1 MAAFR
6 NKDNGSWYV
15 QFRYTDWRGERKQ
28 KLKRGFATKK
38 EALAWEREFLMQK
51 QADVGMTFES
61 FVKLYER
68 DMKPKLKLN
77 TWLSKEHIIKTK
89 ILPYFKNRILSEITA
104 LDVMEWQN
112 EMRTLTTSTGKPYS
126 QDYLE
131 NIHTQLSCLFNHA
144 VKYYGLQINPAAK
157 AGGMGGEEKKE
168 MLFWTKDEYLKFAE
182 AMMDKLA
189 LYYAFELLY
198 WCGIREG
205 ELLALTPADFD
216 FSRKTLRIK
225 MFGVEDV
232 GNLHFA
238 INAKQ
243 LGNGLDA
250 QLEKFVREHPDTRL
264 IIIDTLQ
271 KVRELSGDAYSY
283 RDDYQ
288 IIGQLKQLAD
298 KFKLCMLV
306 VHHTRKSPANDEF
319 ERISGTT
326 GIYGCADGAFVL
338 SKEKRT
344 DSAATLSISGR
355 DQPDQCLHLVRDEE
369 TLQWNFDHADT
380 ELYKEPP
387 DPLLEKVAAL
397 VTEERPT
404 WQGSATELIAATGC
418 EIQPNALTKLLN
430 VNASKLLCDYQI
442 RYTNAHT
449 KTGSRITLTLQR

>member
-1 MAAFR
+1 MNPETKEKTAINTPVGADVRQPNPNQLIASITDLPAESNENFDELKKKLR
-6 NKDNGSWYV
+6 RMQDPAYLPTVTMTELYDTVYESRPPVIDGLIQNGTYI
-15 QFRYTDWRGERKQ
+15 
-28 KLKRGFATKK
+28 FAGAPKIGK
-38 EALAWEREFLMQK
+38 SFLMAQL
-51 QADVGMTFES
+51 AYHV
-61 FVKLYER
+61 
-68 DMKPKLKLN
+68 
-77 TWLSKEHIIKTK
+77 
-89 ILPYFKNRILSEITA
+89 A
-104 LDVMEWQN
+104 
-112 EMRTLTTSTGKPYS
+112 TGKPLWGYDVH
-126 QDYLE
+126 QGTVLY
-131 NIHTQLSCLFNHA
+131 
-144 VKYYGLQINPAAK
+144 
-157 AGGMGGEEKKE
+157 
-168 MLFWTKDEYLKFAE
+168 
-182 AMMDKLA
+182 LA
-189 LYYAFELLY
+189 LEDGHERLQKRMY
-198 WCGIREG
+198 R
-205 ELLALTPADFD
+205 
-216 FSRKTLRIK
+216 

-250 QLEKFVREHPDTRL
+250 QLEKFVREHSDTRL

-271 KVRELSGDAYSY
+271 KVRELSGEAYSY

-298 KFKLCMLV
+298 RFQLCMLV

-319 ERISGTT
+319 DRISGTT

-338 SKEKRT
+338 SKERRT

-397 VTEERPT
+397 VTVERPT

-418 EIQPNALTKLLN
+418 EIQPNALAKRLN
-430 VNASKLLCDYQI
+430 VNAAKLLNEYQI

>member
-1 MAAFR
+1 MPLLAESVTKENAAPNPSAATGGGQQLSNVCKNNIPDAGVESNENFDELR
-6 NKDNGSWYV
+6 KKIRRMQDPAYLPTVTMTELYDTVYESRPPVIDGLLQNGTYI
-15 QFRYTDWRGERKQ
+15 
-28 KLKRGFATKK
+28 FAGAPKVGK
-38 EALAWEREFLMQK
+38 SFLMAQL
-51 QADVGMTFES
+51 AYHV
-61 FVKLYER
+61 
-68 DMKPKLKLN
+68 
-77 TWLSKEHIIKTK
+77 
-89 ILPYFKNRILSEITA
+89 A
-104 LDVMEWQN
+104 
-112 EMRTLTTSTGKPYS
+112 TGKLLWGYEVH
-126 QDYLE
+126 QGTVLY
-131 NIHTQLSCLFNHA
+131 
-144 VKYYGLQINPAAK
+144 
-157 AGGMGGEEKKE
+157 
-168 MLFWTKDEYLKFAE
+168 
-182 AMMDKLA
+182 LA
-189 LYYAFELLY
+189 LEDGHERLQKRMY
-198 WCGIREG
+198 R
-205 ELLALTPADFD
+205 
-216 FSRKTLRIK
+216 

-232 GNLHFA
+232 SRLHFA

-271 KVRELSGDAYSY
+271 KVRELSGEAYSY

-319 ERISGTT
+319 DRISGTT

-355 DQPDQCLHLVRDEE
+355 DQPDQCIHLVRDEK

-397 VTEERPT
+397 VTEEQPT
-404 WQGSATELIAATGC
+404 WQGSATELVEELGLGLK
-418 EIQPNALTKLLN
+418 PNALAMRLNVRAGKLLG
-430 VNASKLLCDYQI
+430 DYSV
-442 RYTNAHT
+442 RYTSVRTHA
-449 KTGSRITLTLQR
+449 GRSITLSKIEPKP

>member
-1 MAAFR
+1 MNPETKEKTAINTPVGTDVRQPNPNQLIASITDLPAESNENFDELKKKLR
-6 NKDNGSWYV
+6 RMQDPAYLPTVTMTELYDTVYESKPPVIDGLIQNGTYI
-15 QFRYTDWRGERKQ
+15 
-28 KLKRGFATKK
+28 FAGAPKIGK
-38 EALAWEREFLMQK
+38 SFLMAQL
-51 QADVGMTFES
+51 AYHV
-61 FVKLYER
+61 
-68 DMKPKLKLN
+68 
-77 TWLSKEHIIKTK
+77 
-89 ILPYFKNRILSEITA
+89 A
-104 LDVMEWQN
+104 
-112 EMRTLTTSTGKPYS
+112 TGKPLWGYDVH
-126 QDYLE
+126 QGTVLY
-131 NIHTQLSCLFNHA
+131 
-144 VKYYGLQINPAAK
+144 
-157 AGGMGGEEKKE
+157 
-168 MLFWTKDEYLKFAE
+168 
-182 AMMDKLA
+182 LA
-189 LYYAFELLY
+189 LEDGHERLQKRMY
-198 WCGIREG
+198 R
-205 ELLALTPADFD
+205 
-216 FSRKTLRIK
+216 

-250 QLEKFVREHPDTRL
+250 QLQKFVREHSDTRL

-271 KVRELSGDAYSY
+271 KVRELSGEAYSY

-298 KFKLCMLV
+298 RFQLCMLV

-319 ERISGTT
+319 DRISGTT

-338 SKEKRT
+338 SKERRT

-397 VTEERPT
+397 VTVERPT

-418 EIQPNALTKLLN
+418 EIQPNALAKRLN
-430 VNASKLLCDYQI
+430 VNAAKLLNEYQI

>member
-1 MAAFR
+1 MTPETKRNAVPYPSAATDVGQQFS
-6 NKDNGSWYV
+6 NKYDNNIPDAGAESNEN
-15 QFRYTDWRGERKQ
+15 FDELKK
-28 KLKRGFATKK
+28 KLRRMQDPAYLPTVTMTELYDTVYESKPPVIDSLIQNGTYIFAGAPKVGK
-38 EALAWEREFLMQK
+38 SFLMAQL
-51 QADVGMTFES
+51 AYHV
-61 FVKLYER
+61 
-68 DMKPKLKLN
+68 
-77 TWLSKEHIIKTK
+77 
-89 ILPYFKNRILSEITA
+89 A
-104 LDVMEWQN
+104 
-112 EMRTLTTSTGKPYS
+112 TGKPLWGYEVH
-126 QDYLE
+126 QGTVLY
-131 NIHTQLSCLFNHA
+131 
-144 VKYYGLQINPAAK
+144 
-157 AGGMGGEEKKE
+157 
-168 MLFWTKDEYLKFAE
+168 
-182 AMMDKLA
+182 LA
-189 LYYAFELLY
+189 LEDGHERLQKRMY
-198 WCGIREG
+198 R
-205 ELLALTPADFD
+205 
-216 FSRKTLRIK
+216 

-232 GNLHFA
+232 SKLHFA

-271 KVRELSGDAYSY
+271 KVRELSGEAYSY

-319 ERISGTT
+319 DRISGTT
-326 GIYGCADGAFVL
+326 GIHGCADGAFVL

-344 DSAATLSISGR
+344 DRAATLSISGR

-418 EIQPNALTKLLN
+418 EIQPNALTKRLN

>member
-1 MAAFR
+1 MITETKRNAAPNPSVGADGGQQFSNMNNTNIPDAASESNENFDELR
-6 NKDNGSWYV
+6 KKIRRMQDPAYLPTVTMTELYDTVYESKPPVIDGLLQNGTYI
-15 QFRYTDWRGERKQ
+15 
-28 KLKRGFATKK
+28 FAGAPKVGK
-38 EALAWEREFLMQK
+38 SFLMAQL
-51 QADVGMTFES
+51 AYHV
-61 FVKLYER
+61 
-68 DMKPKLKLN
+68 
-77 TWLSKEHIIKTK
+77 
-89 ILPYFKNRILSEITA
+89 A
-104 LDVMEWQN
+104 
-112 EMRTLTTSTGKPYS
+112 TGKPLW
-126 QDYLE
+126 DYEVHQGTVL
-131 NIHTQLSCLFNHA
+131 
-144 VKYYGLQINPAAK
+144 Y
-157 AGGMGGEEKKE
+157 
-168 MLFWTKDEYLKFAE
+168 
-182 AMMDKLA
+182 LA
-189 LYYAFELLY
+189 LEDGHERLQKRMY
-198 WCGIREG
+198 R
-205 ELLALTPADFD
+205 
-216 FSRKTLRIK
+216 

-232 GNLHFA
+232 SKLHFA

-271 KVRELSGDAYSY
+271 KVRELSGEAYSY

-298 KFKLCMLV
+298 KFKLCMLI

-319 ERISGTT
+319 DRISGTT

-355 DQPDQCLHLVRDEE
+355 DQRDQCLHLVRDEE
-369 TLQWNFDHADT
+369 TLQWNFDHAET
-380 ELYKEPP
+380 EMYKEPP

-418 EIQPNALTKLLN
+418 EIQPNALTKRLN

>member
-1 MAAFR
+1 MNPETKEKTAINTPVGADVRQPNPNQLIASITDLPAESNENFDELKKKLR
-6 NKDNGSWYV
+6 RMQDPAYLPTVTMTELYDMVYESKPPVIDGLIQNGTYI
-15 QFRYTDWRGERKQ
+15 
-28 KLKRGFATKK
+28 FAGAPKIGK
-38 EALAWEREFLMQK
+38 SFLMAQL
-51 QADVGMTFES
+51 AYHV
-61 FVKLYER
+61 
-68 DMKPKLKLN
+68 
-77 TWLSKEHIIKTK
+77 
-89 ILPYFKNRILSEITA
+89 A
-104 LDVMEWQN
+104 
-112 EMRTLTTSTGKPYS
+112 TGKPLWGY
-126 QDYLE
+126 D
-131 NIHTQLSCLFNHA
+131 IHQGTVL
-144 VKYYGLQINPAAK
+144 Y
-157 AGGMGGEEKKE
+157 
-168 MLFWTKDEYLKFAE
+168 
-182 AMMDKLA
+182 LA
-189 LYYAFELLY
+189 LEDGHERLQKRMY
-198 WCGIREG
+198 R
-205 ELLALTPADFD
+205 
-216 FSRKTLRIK
+216 

-271 KVRELSGDAYSY
+271 KVRELSGEAYSY

-298 KFKLCMLV
+298 KFQLCMLV

-319 ERISGTT
+319 DRISGTT

-338 SKEKRT
+338 SKERRT

-355 DQPDQCLHLVRDEE
+355 DQPDQCIHLVRDEE

-380 ELYKEPP
+380 EMYKEPP

-397 VTEERPT
+397 VTDELPT

-418 EIQPNALTKLLN
+418 EIQPNALAKRLN
-430 VNASKLLCDYQI
+430 VNAAKLLSDYQI
-442 RYTNAHT
+442 RYTNSHT

>member
-1 MAAFR
+1 MNPETKEKTAINTPVGADVRQPNPNQLIASITDLPAESNENFDELKKKLR
-6 NKDNGSWYV
+6 RMQDPAYLPTVTMTELYDTVYESKPPVIDGLIQNGTYI
-15 QFRYTDWRGERKQ
+15 
-28 KLKRGFATKK
+28 FAGAPKIGK
-38 EALAWEREFLMQK
+38 SFLMAQL
-51 QADVGMTFES
+51 AYHV
-61 FVKLYER
+61 
-68 DMKPKLKLN
+68 
-77 TWLSKEHIIKTK
+77 
-89 ILPYFKNRILSEITA
+89 A
-104 LDVMEWQN
+104 
-112 EMRTLTTSTGKPYS
+112 TGKPLWGY
-126 QDYLE
+126 D
-131 NIHTQLSCLFNHA
+131 IHQGTVL
-144 VKYYGLQINPAAK
+144 Y
-157 AGGMGGEEKKE
+157 
-168 MLFWTKDEYLKFAE
+168 
-182 AMMDKLA
+182 LA
-189 LYYAFELLY
+189 LEDGHERLQKRMY
-198 WCGIREG
+198 R
-205 ELLALTPADFD
+205 
-216 FSRKTLRIK
+216 

-271 KVRELSGDAYSY
+271 KVRELSGEAYSY
-283 RDDYQ
+283 CDDYQ

-298 KFKLCMLV
+298 RFQLCMLI

-319 ERISGTT
+319 DRISGTT

-338 SKEKRT
+338 SKERRT

-397 VTEERPT
+397 VTVERPT

-418 EIQPNALTKLLN
+418 EIQPNALAKRLN
-430 VNASKLLCDYQI
+430 VNAAKLLNEYQI

>member
-1 MAAFR
+1 MNPEAKEKTAR
-6 NKDNGSWYV
+6 NTSVGADVRQPDPNQSTESITDLPTESNENFDELKKKLRRMQDPAYLPTVTMTELYDTVYESKPPVIDSLIQNGTYI
-15 QFRYTDWRGERKQ
+15 
-28 KLKRGFATKK
+28 FAGAPKVGK
-38 EALAWEREFLMQK
+38 SFLMAQL
-51 QADVGMTFES
+51 AYHV
-61 FVKLYER
+61 
-68 DMKPKLKLN
+68 
-77 TWLSKEHIIKTK
+77 
-89 ILPYFKNRILSEITA
+89 A
-104 LDVMEWQN
+104 
-112 EMRTLTTSTGKPYS
+112 TGKPLWGYDVH
-126 QDYLE
+126 QGTVLY
-131 NIHTQLSCLFNHA
+131 
-144 VKYYGLQINPAAK
+144 
-157 AGGMGGEEKKE
+157 
-168 MLFWTKDEYLKFAE
+168 
-182 AMMDKLA
+182 LA
-189 LYYAFELLY
+189 LEDGHERLQKRMY
-198 WCGIREG
+198 R
-205 ELLALTPADFD
+205 
-216 FSRKTLRIK
+216 

-250 QLEKFVREHPDTRL
+250 QLEKFVREHSDTRL

-271 KVRELSGDAYSY
+271 KVRELSGEAYSY

-298 KFKLCMLV
+298 RFQLCMLV

-319 ERISGTT
+319 DRISGTT

-338 SKEKRT
+338 SKERRT
-344 DSAATLSISGR
+344 DNTATLSISGR

-397 VTEERPT
+397 VTVERPT

-418 EIQPNALTKLLN
+418 EIQPNALAKRLN
-430 VNASKLLCDYQI
+430 VNAAKLLNEYQI